1 MEHPKRA
8 GDRRGEIKWHI
19 LQASQISW
27 GSGVSNSHTKGL
39 KFKELI
45 IIVKKKDHLLS
56 AYFQPDPVL
65 SPLHI
70 LSHLILSTTLM
81 RSRCY

>member
-8 GDRRGEIKWHI
+8 GERGGEIKWHI

-27 GSGVSNSHTKGL
+27 GSGVCNPHTKGL

-45 IIVKKKDHLLS
+45 IIVKRGSFIECSLPARPCAKSLTYLVS
-56 AYFQPDPVL
+56 FN
-65 SPLHI
+65 PLNN
-70 LSHLILSTTLM
+70 SNEK
-81 RSRCY
+81 

>member
-1 MEHPKRA
+1 MAHPS
-8 GDRRGEIKWHI
+8 GFTDFLGQWC
-19 LQASQISW
+19 LQFTHEGAEVQ
-27 GSGVSNSHTKGL
+27 GVNYNSEKKG
-39 KFKELI
+39 
-45 IIVKKKDHLLS
+45 HLLS